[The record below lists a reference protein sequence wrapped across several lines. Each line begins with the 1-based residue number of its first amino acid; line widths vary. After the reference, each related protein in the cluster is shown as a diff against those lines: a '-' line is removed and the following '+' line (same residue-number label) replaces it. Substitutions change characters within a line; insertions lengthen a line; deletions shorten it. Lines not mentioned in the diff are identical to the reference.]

1 MTKRTMKIMMKM
13 DNPKMPRSELI
24 TSNAICVDSL
34 TLKQF
39 PVLMLLPEVG
49 LLSALLL
56 LTTST
61 MSAVALDISG
71 CSSSSSNSIYPVRME
86 SDVSRIEPLTS
97 KFSRSSVDQAVSE
110 HYLSKN
116 AITICNFCTSHK
128 YLKLLLFIAS
138 FDGSIATALSYYGMP
153 SKKIDADC
161 NNL

>member
-24 TSNAICVDSL
+24 TSNAMCVDSL

-86 SDVSRIEPLTS
+86 SDVSKMR
-97 KFSRSSVDQAVSE
+97 
-110 HYLSKN
+110 
-116 AITICNFCTSHK
+116 
-128 YLKLLLFIAS
+128 
-138 FDGSIATALSYYGMP
+138 
-153 SKKIDADC
+153 
-161 NNL
+161 